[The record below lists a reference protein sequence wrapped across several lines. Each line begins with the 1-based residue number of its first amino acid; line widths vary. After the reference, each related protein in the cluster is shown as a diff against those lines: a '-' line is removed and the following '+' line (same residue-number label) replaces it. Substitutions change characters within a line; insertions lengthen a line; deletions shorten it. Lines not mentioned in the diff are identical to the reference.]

1 MVWYGMVGYGMVW
14 YGMVEVL
21 AVSHTLLHIS
31 GESVSVCLC
40 LCLSVSSFLAVC
52 LSLDAILFLVTCT
65 RLYKP
70 LCWSFGPLVGPLVAD
85 CSKRATDGDRP
96 CFHLDNHYGG

>member
-1 MVWYGMVGYGMVW
+1 MVW

-52 LSLDAILFLVTCT
+52 LSLDAILFLVACT

-70 LCWSFGPLVGPLVAD
+70 LCWSFGPSVGPLVAD
-85 CSKRATDGDRP
+85 CSERATYGDRP